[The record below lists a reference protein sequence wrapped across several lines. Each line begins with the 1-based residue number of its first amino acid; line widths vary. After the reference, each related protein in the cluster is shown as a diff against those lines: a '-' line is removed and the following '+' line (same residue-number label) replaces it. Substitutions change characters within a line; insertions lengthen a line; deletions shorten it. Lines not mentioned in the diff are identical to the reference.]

1 MSMLTSDGY
10 PPWLGRAE
18 LGGDGPPPAISTTAL
33 RRRFGSTA
41 ALDGLD
47 LAVGP
52 GEIYGFLGP
61 NGAGKSTL
69 IRILCTLL
77 LPSGG
82 RAEVA
87 GHDVVHEAQAVRLK
101 MGAALQAAS
110 LDDRQTG
117 RELLELQARLY
128 GLRRKERHRRV
139 AEVLDLVNIGDTID
153 RRIGGYSGGMKRRI
167 DLAAAL
173 VHNPEVLFLDE
184 PTTGLDPES
193 RAAVWDEV
201 RRLNSEFGLT
211 VFLTTQY
218 LEEADALADRI
229 GIIRKGRLVAEGTP
243 TQLKRLIGEDVIVI
257 DTATHDP
264 SLIPSL
270 QAIDGVSTVA
280 VEGTTITVTSED
292 PARSLVP
299 LAQQLTRSE
308 VQIRSLNL
316 RAPTLDEV
324 FRHVVSDD
332 RTPVAVR

>member
-1 MSMLTSDGY
+1 LEVDRPTPNS
-10 PPWLGRAE
+10 
-18 LGGDGPPPAISTTAL
+18 DGPPLAISTKGL
-33 RRRFGSTA
+33 RRQFGSTV

-47 LAVGP
+47 LAVRR

-77 LPSGG
+77 LPSAG

-87 GHDVVHEAQAVRLK
+87 GHDVVHEPQAVRLR
-101 MGAALQAAS
+101 MGAALQEAS

-128 GLRRKERHRRV
+128 GLGRVERRRRV
-139 AEVLDLVNIGDTID
+139 VEVLDLVNIGDAID
-153 RRIGGYSGGMKRRI
+153 RRISGYSGGMKRRI

-193 RAAVWDEV
+193 RVEVWEEV

-218 LEEADALADRI
+218 LEEADTLAGRI
-229 GIIRKGRLVAEGTP
+229 GIIRAGRLVAEGTP
-243 TQLKRLIGEDVIVI
+243 IELKRLIGEDVIVI
-257 DTATHDP
+257 DTTSHDA
-264 SLIPSL
+264 SLIAVL
-270 QAIDGVSTVA
+270 RALVGVTGVA
-280 VEGTTITVTSED
+280 VEGTTIMVKSED
-292 PARSLVP
+292 PARSLAP
-299 LAQQLTRSE
+299 LSQALARSE

-324 FRHVVSDD
+324 FRHIVGGD